1 MKTRHEI
8 LKECPEA
15 FHTQLQDWIDELETE
30 VNSAMNELGSINGIS
45 DFAKIVDAHNTL
57 IELSRTLY

>member
-30 VNSAMNELGSINGIS
+30 VNSAKDVLISVDSLSIFTRAG
-45 DFAKIVDAHNTL
+45 VAHQHLT
-57 IELSRTLY
+57 ELSKKLY